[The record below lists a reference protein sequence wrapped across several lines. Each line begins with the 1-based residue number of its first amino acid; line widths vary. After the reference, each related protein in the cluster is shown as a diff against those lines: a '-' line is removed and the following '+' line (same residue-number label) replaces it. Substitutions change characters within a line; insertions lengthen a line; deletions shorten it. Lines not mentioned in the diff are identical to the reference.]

1 MDIPTK
7 FLLTP
12 FKGKNMV
19 THNQYTFFS
28 NKEHLKRQRRRKYFK
43 IGLLVV
49 LILIAIIV
57 YGLLFYMG

>member
-1 MDIPTK
+1 
-7 FLLTP
+7 
-12 FKGKNMV
+12 MV

-28 NKEHLKRQRRRKYFK
+28 NKEYLKRQRRRKYFK

>member
-1 MDIPTK
+1 
-7 FLLTP
+7 
-12 FKGKNMV
+12 MV

-28 NKEHLKRQRRRKYFK
+28 NKGHLKRQRRRKYFK